1 MQPGGSL
8 TVDLSALSAD
18 GATLARTA
26 LQSWSSVTGIGF
38 TETTFNAQIRFDE
51 ANAGA
56 YSSSTIV
63 NGIITSSYVN
73 ISPSWL
79 ATYGTTLDSYGFQ
92 TYLHEIGHALGLG
105 HAGNYDVSATYGV
118 DNLYLNDT
126 WQATLM
132 SYFSQTD
139 NSFINASFA
148 YAVTPMVADIIAV
161 QRLYGVGWW
170 RVAIRSGGAA
180 RRRPGHWPCCLAR
193 SLAPPWRTRRPM
205 PEMP

>member
-8 TVDLSALSAD
+8 TVDLSALSVD
-18 GATLARTA
+18 GAALARFA

-38 TETTFNAQIRFDE
+38 IETTFDPQIRFDQ

-56 YSSSTIV
+56 ISSSTIV
-63 NGIITSSYVN
+63 NGIITSFYVN
-73 ISPSWL
+73 ISTEWL
-79 ATYGTTLDSYGFQ
+79 ASYGTTLDSDGFQ
-92 TYLHEIGHALGLG
+92 TCLHEIGHALGLG
-105 HAGNYDVSATYGV
+105 HAGNHDVSAVFGV
-118 DNLYLNDT
+118 DNLCLNDS

-139 NSFINASFA
+139 NSFINASYA
-148 YAVTPMVADIIAV
+148 CAVTPMVADIIAV
-161 QRLYGVGWW
+161 QRLYGVGWL